1 VELRLHWQPVLLPNK
16 IVELFGYESPE
27 SSGPARVLTVTQRC
41 ADCQL
46 CREFHTLENIDD
58 VNFLSVRCRIH
69 QKGTK
74 NALETGRTFATLF
87 ADMDLRLRLLGA
99 RTEDEFKQL
108 MWEHMKELAD
118 EQCDGNARRKLS
130 DDSAA
135 DKIDEPPQT
144 SAVSHTRTRDVLL

>member
-1 VELRLHWQPVLLPNK
+1 MHADAKLYVDVLLN
-16 IVELFGYESPE
+16 
-27 SSGPARVLTVTQRC
+27 
-41 ADCQL
+41 
-46 CREFHTLENIDD
+46 
-58 VNFLSVRCRIH
+58 IH

-99 RTEDEFKQL
+99 RSEDEFKQL

-135 DKIDEPPQT
+135 DKIDEPPLT
-144 SAVSHTRTRDVLL
+144 STVSPYVKTRNNNYNNHKFFSHIALIYNPLGINYQGR